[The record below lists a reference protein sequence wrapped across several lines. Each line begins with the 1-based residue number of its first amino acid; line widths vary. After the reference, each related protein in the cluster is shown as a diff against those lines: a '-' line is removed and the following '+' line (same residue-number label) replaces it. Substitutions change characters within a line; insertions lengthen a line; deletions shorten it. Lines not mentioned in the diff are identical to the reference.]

1 MRFFYFYLF
10 MAIHTLSKTERLKK
24 RTDIALVFAKGKALV
39 VPPVKMLYRLVPQQP
54 GTVQMGVVASKKLF
68 KKAVHRNRVK
78 RLIREA
84 YRTQNG
90 AIKLQAQ
97 QLDVGVQVF
106 FIYQSKELPTW
117 APIQATVQQLLE
129 KLADKIAKHV

>member
-1 MRFFYFYLF
+1 MRFFYFYSF
-10 MAIHTLSKTERLKK
+10 MAIHTLSKIERLKK
-24 RTDIALVFAKGKALV
+24 RTDIALVFAKGKALFA
-39 VPPVKMLYRLVPQQP
+39 PPLKMLYVLLPQQP
-54 GTVQMGVVASKKLF
+54 GSVQMGVVASKKLF

-78 RLIREA
+78 RLVREA

-97 QLDVGVQVF
+97 LLGVGVQVF

-129 KLADKIAKHV
+129 KLTDKIGKHA